1 MNIKV
6 HGAYLQVTDGLSAY
20 IEKKAARLNKYFDT
34 VHDVDLYVTLAMERA
49 LHKVEMMLTVHG
61 FHCRAEET
69 SEDMYAS
76 IDLAVD
82 KLIRQINKYKAKL
95 NGRFRKHGMAT
106 RIKPCAAE
114 EGVDT
119 LESGARVARVKR
131 FLMKPMDVEEASMQ
145 MELLGHDFFVF
156 TNADT
161 NQVNVLYRRRN
172 GDYGLIETC

>member
-1 MNIKV
+1 MNIKI
-6 HGAYLQVTDGLSAY
+6 HGAHLQVTDGLSTY
-20 IEKKAARLNKYFDT
+20 IEKKAARLKKYFGT
-34 VHDVDLYVTLAMERA
+34 EHDVDLSVTLSTERT

-82 KLIRQINKYKAKL
+82 KLRQIHKYKTKL
-95 NGRFRKHGMAT
+95 NERFRKHGMAT
-106 RIKPCAAE
+106 RIQSHAAE
-114 EGVDT
+114 DGVDT
-119 LESGARVARVKR
+119 LESGARVVRVKR

>member
-6 HGAYLQVTDGLSAY
+6 HGAHLQVTDALSAY
-20 IEKKAARLNKYFDT
+20 IEKKAARLKKYFDT
-34 VHDVDLYVTLAMERA
+34 EHDLDLYVTLSTERA

-82 KLIRQINKYKAKL
+82 KLIRQIRKYKTKL
-95 NGRFRKHGMAT
+95 NERFRKHGMAT
-106 RIKPCAAE
+106 RIQPCVAE
-114 EGVDT
+114 DRVDT
-119 LESGARVARVKR
+119 FESGARVVRVKR